1 LAVNNYRLTISYLK
15 KYSLIYPLKIKRN
28 FFRKKFGRLK
38 ISVTFAAA
46 FRGKDLA
53 LDFRNNPLI
62 EKELMAIF

>member
-1 LAVNNYRLTISYLK
+1 VKLTLSAK
-15 KYSLIYPLKIKRN
+15 KIKQIY
-28 FFRKKFGRLK
+28 FRKKFGRLK

-62 EKELMAIF
+62 EKELMGIF